1 VVDGPAAVDTHAA
14 VDDGVDAADGDPQV
28 AFQPLP
34 DSPTHSA
41 IPGVGEMSA
50 QPEPIA
56 A

>member
-14 VDDGVDAADGDPQV
+14 VDGGGGVDGVDAADGDPQV

-41 IPGVGEMSA
+41 IPA

>member
-1 VVDGPAAVDTHAA
+1 
-14 VDDGVDAADGDPQV
+14 VDAADGDPQV